1 MLFFAPVSGAP
12 VHFHPVH
19 MTSIPSSSQE
29 IPMPGDHPLPCPG
42 CGSLLTGE
50 TDQRP
55 LWECR
60 YCRAVFLVAEEAAD
74 YRVPE

>member
-1 MLFFAPVSGAP
+1 MD
-12 VHFHPVH
+12 
-19 MTSIPSSSQE
+19 
-29 IPMPGDHPLPCPG
+29 MPGDRFLPCPG

-50 TDQRP
+50 TDQRL

-60 YCRAVFLVAEEAAD
+60 YCRAVFLVAEKEEE

>member
-1 MLFFAPVSGAP
+1 MRPL
-12 VHFHPVH
+12 
-19 MTSIPSSSQE
+19 SSRAHDLYPF
-29 IPMPGDHPLPCPG
+29 IGRGLGMPGDRFLPCPG

-50 TDQRP
+50 TGERL

-60 YCRAVFLVAEEAAD
+60 YCRAVFLVAEEVAE

>member
-1 MLFFAPVSGAP
+1 
-12 VHFHPVH
+12 
-19 MTSIPSSSQE
+19 
-29 IPMPGDHPLPCPG
+29 MPPDRSLPCPG

-50 TDQRP
+50 TDQRR

-60 YCRAVFLVAEEAAD
+60 YCRSVFLVAEKEAE